1 MEIVPA
7 MQKDL
12 EDLLDFYSAMCQV
25 LGEKD
30 FLPRRGQGG
39 LPLPGHGGG
48 GHPGRG
54 PVPGPGGR
62 QVVAAYLMDHQGDA
76 AYDTVTWPV
85 AAARD
90 QVMVL
95 HALRVLPAWEGRG
108 YARAM
113 VEHAI
118 RTARAAGQ
126 KALRLDCIEG
136 NDVPVRLYRAC
147 GFRYVDTVPITYAD
161 IGVPRRFRLYELAL

>member
-12 EDLLDFYSAMCQV
+12 EELLDFYSAMCQV

-30 FLPRRGQGG
+30 FLPDGDKGGFPSRAMVEAAIQAGGQFLAREAG
-39 LPLPGHGGG
+39 
-48 GHPGRG
+48 
-54 PVPGPGGR
+54 

>member
-1 MEIVPA
+1 
-7 MQKDL
+7 
-12 EDLLDFYSAMCQV
+12 
-25 LGEKD
+25 
-30 FLPRRGQGG
+30 
-39 LPLPGHGGG
+39 
-48 GHPGRG
+48 
-54 PVPGPGGR
+54 
-62 QVVAAYLMDHQGDA
+62 
-76 AYDTVTWPV
+76 
-85 AAARD
+85 
-90 QVMVL
+90 MVL

-147 GFRYVDTVPITYAD
+147 GFRYVDTVPITLCRH
-161 IGVPRRFRLYELAL
+161 RRTQALPPLRAGPVRGT

>member
-30 FLPRRGQGG
+30 FLPDGDKGGFPSRAMVEAAIQAGGQFLAREAG
-39 LPLPGHGGG
+39 
-48 GHPGRG
+48 
-54 PVPGPGGR
+54 

-90 QVMVL
+90 
-95 HALRVLPAWEGRG
+95 
-108 YARAM
+108 
-113 VEHAI
+113 
-118 RTARAAGQ
+118 
-126 KALRLDCIEG
+126 
-136 NDVPVRLYRAC
+136 
-147 GFRYVDTVPITYAD
+147 
-161 IGVPRRFRLYELAL
+161 